1 MKIAA
6 FAIVRS
12 RAGRLLVCRRRNF
25 GRPRY
30 ELLAAVADAGEPLE
44 DALERE
50 LFLEFG
56 LRVRSFGR
64 ILGKIDSAHEDV
76 LIFLQE
82 LKLEHFHGVWPR
94 KLFWAD
100 LRRLEVLCRTRPGLF
115 FPEAIENIHFLLHS
129 HTSSS

>member
-12 RAGRLLVCRRRNF
+12 KAGRLLVCRRRNF

-30 ELLAAVADAGEPLE
+30 EFPAAIADEGEPLE

-64 ILGKIDSAHEDV
+64 LLGKLDLEREDTLV
-76 LIFLQE
+76 FLQE
-82 LKLEHFHGVWPR
+82 VKLEHLYGVWPS
-94 KLFWAD
+94 KLFWAGP
-100 LRRLEVLCRTRPGLF
+100 RRVKFLCKNRDSIF
-115 FPEAIENIHFLLHS
+115 FSRAIENIHFLLHS